1 MTNPRILIMHAPG
14 TNRDREAAMACTAAG
29 GMPEII
35 HMNRLVSGQVKLDA
49 YQMIVIPGGF
59 SFGDDLG
66 AGRLWANDLT
76 LHLRQELDAFVAS
89 GKPVMGIC
97 NGFQVLVK
105 AGYLPGPAPLQTAS
119 LTYNRVGHFECR
131 WVRLRAL
138 PQSPSVFTQGLDQDI
153 LCPVA
158 HGEGRLALREP
169 GQAASLIE
177 SGLVPLRY
185 VAVLNPGDE
194 DNASADTPVEPVAT
208 YPHNPN
214 GSPADIAA
222 LCNAAGNVL
231 GLMPHPEDH
240 IHPFQH
246 PRWSR
251 GATGGLGLVLFAN
264 GVRAARAFV

>member
-1 MTNPRILIMHAPG
+1 MKILIY
-14 TNRDREAAMACTAAG
+14 
-29 GMPEII
+29 
-35 HMNRLVSGQVKLDA
+35 LS
-49 YQMIVIPGGF
+49 
-59 SFGDDLG
+59 
-66 AGRLWANDLT
+66 NDLT
-76 LHLRQELDAFVAS
+76 LHLRKDLDTFVAS

-105 AGYLPGPAPLQTAS
+105 AGFLPGPAPLQTAS
-119 LTYNRVGHFECR
+119 LTYNRQGHFECR

-138 PQSPSVFTQGLDQDI
+138 PQSPSLFTQGLNEDI

-177 SGLVPLRY
+177 SGLVPLQY
-185 VAVLNPGDE
+185 VIALHPGDE
-194 DNASADTPVEPVAT
+194 DNAWIDTPVEPVAG
-208 YPHNPN
+208 YPGNPN
-214 GSPADIAA
+214 GSPGDIAA
-222 LCNAAGNVL
+222 LSNAAGNVL

-251 GATGGLGLVLFAN
+251 GAAGGLGLALFSN
-264 GVRAARAFV
+264 GVRAARGFV